1 MSRFLNLRRRSLI
14 VSNIQ
19 MEGGLFVN
27 VNLMTVKKGG
37 NVVGQTD

>member
-1 MSRFLNLRRRSLI
+1 MSN
-14 VSNIQ
+14 VQ

-27 VNLMTVKKGG
+27 VNLYDCKKGG